1 MVSEIIRD
9 TCVTFVSKHTHCLK
23 QLGSSNQFILPYSKK
38 KSTKESPTDT
48 KLLKPS
54 KRSPRWAGA

>member
-9 TCVTFVSKHTHCLK
+9 TCVTFVSKHIVLNNLEVPTN
-23 QLGSSNQFILPYSKK
+23 SFFPTYSKK

>member
-9 TCVTFVSKHTHCLK
+9 TCVTFVSKHIVLK